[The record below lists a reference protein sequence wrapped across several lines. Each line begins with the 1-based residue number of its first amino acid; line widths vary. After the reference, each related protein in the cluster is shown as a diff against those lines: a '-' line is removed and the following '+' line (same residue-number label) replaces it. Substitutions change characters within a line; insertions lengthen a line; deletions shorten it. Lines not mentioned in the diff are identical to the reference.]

1 MKVNLKE
8 IAKLWV
14 YMVATT
20 IGLVACGLLYVRYG
34 ETVGSLFLGALYLV
48 GVACSYFSGT
58 SPEVS
63 DVLTQRMH
71 IGGSLFWF
79 ILLAVT
85 AFAATLCYVFYNH
98 SVDASDITEII

>member
-20 IGLVACGLLYVRYG
+20 VGLVACGLLYVHYG
-34 ETVGSLFLGALYLV
+34 EAIGSMFLVALYLV
-48 GVACSYFSGT
+48 GAACSYFNGT

-71 IGGSLFWF
+71 IGGSLLWF
-79 ILLAVT
+79 ILLAAT
-85 AFAATLCYVFYNH
+85 AFAATLCYLMYNH
-98 SVDASDITEII
+98 PAEVSDITEII

>member
-20 IGLVACGLLYVRYG
+20 VGLIACGLLYVRYG
-34 ETVGSLFLGALYLV
+34 ETVGSLFLAALYLV
-48 GVACSYFSGT
+48 GVVCSYLSGT

-63 DVLTQRMH
+63 DTLTQRMH

-79 ILLAVT
+79 ILLAAT
-85 AFAATLCYVFYNH
+85 AFAATLCYLFY
-98 SVDASDITEII
+98 SRSADASDITEII